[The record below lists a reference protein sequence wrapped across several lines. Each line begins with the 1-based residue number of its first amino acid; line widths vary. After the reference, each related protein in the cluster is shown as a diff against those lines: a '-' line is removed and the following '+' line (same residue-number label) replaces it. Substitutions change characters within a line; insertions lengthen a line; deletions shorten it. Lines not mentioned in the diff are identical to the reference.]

1 MELQDTSPE
10 RRNLNLFAILAIT
23 YSIGG
28 ASFVDGQVKL
38 ALINAQFT
46 NVGYLAILFILG
58 FFWVTF
64 RYWVSHRDAFTNARN
79 ISLHKWRPKS
89 GSNIEKRLMSTK
101 VGRNENRKIIQV
113 IGLEFRA
120 YSQSSY
126 DSKCPT
132 INQLNDIHVAKKLE
146 LTYLQRRYLN
156 FIALINSPD
165 MTAITGTFVFSL
177 VGWGCVFFE
186 VYQYCNQ

>member
-58 FFWVTF
+58 FFWVTLRCYITHKWQF
-64 RYWVSHRDAFTNARN
+64 QNARN
-79 ISLHKWRPKS
+79 KGLYLWKPPTESSIESKLRSKSPGNTKIVQVVNHQYFCLTDRKASNKSHFPLEYLHDHPDCKS
-89 GSNIEKRLMSTK
+89 IKLNKTEKLRVNIAAFFNSNEMSAMLGTF
-101 VGRNENRKIIQV
+101 IFCV
-113 IGLEFRA
+113 IGW
-120 YSQSSY
+120 
-126 DSKCPT
+126 
-132 INQLNDIHVAKKLE
+132 V
-146 LTYLQRRYLN
+146 
-156 FIALINSPD
+156 
-165 MTAITGTFVFSL
+165 
-177 VGWGCVFFE
+177 CVFFE